1 MRGFL
6 GAGRWWYPAL
16 RRPPPHP
23 FDRYHRSTSSPPI
36 RRRGAQFFAKLVA
49 SPSTGLASLRED
61 ADKSTTRAAD
71 FIVTAPVNFGP
82 RPAPRASDARYPSY
96 PPPASAVLLPDPC
109 SLATPRCPR
118 SLATPRPSPPAGHR
132 VLAESRRL
140 RSGGIFRR
148 PAAATGARAAVQTAL
163 AMVVPAAGCGDGP
176 ALVVR
181 ACL

>member
-1 MRGFL
+1 MRGF

-23 FDRYHRSTSSPPI
+23 FDPYHRSTSSPPI
-36 RRRGAQFFAKLVA
+36 RPRGAQFFAKLVA

-71 FIVTAPVNFGP
+71 FIVTAPANFGP

-96 PPPASAVLLPDPC
+96 PPPASAVLLPDPPV
-109 SLATPRCPR
+109 SASGTPGAR
-118 SLATPRPSPPAGHR
+118 G
-132 VLAESRRL
+132 V
-140 RSGGIFRR
+140 
-148 PAAATGARAAVQTAL
+148 AATTQRRNFSAAGGSDWCARGSANGSRHGF
-163 AMVVPAAGCGDGP
+163 PAAGCGDGP

-181 ACL
+181 ACVLVMGT